1 MKTMSELNDILSNGI
16 YVCPECGTE
25 HKFSELVTEMANFD
39 YTYYCKNCN
48 EVIESNGKIYGKFI
62 EK

>member
-25 HKFSELVTEMANFD
+25 HKFSELITEMENFD